1 MIWFDGTGRTG
12 VVQPAGAFLPSRRD
26 GPVVDSDAREWHA
39 DREAVFERDGST
51 CRHCEGQREAGDLRV
66 AAVGD
71 IPVQG
76 TVHESSLVTLC
87 DDCFDWLKRPER
99 TTQIDSPAA
108 LFETIRDV
116 TNHQSEAISAVASVG
131 SLATTIPASLE
142 DGEHPEY
149 VDARLDAL
157 VVLESVDATLTR
169 LEAVADSE
177 TLESIAPS
185 SAGSELAS
193 RLESFCTT
201 ASTLQDQL
209 RQVIDQAELVIVGLG
224 RCHGCFVPLESVDE
238 AEIACRTCERTVPAI
253 DEWRDSDG
261 SVRFDDLYGTIN
273 ASLQASSRTTTT
285 LTTRTQAVGQLLVG
299 EAKSSS
305 DNGVGRD

>member
-12 VVQPAGAFLPSRRD
+12 AVQPAGAFLTHQRD
-26 GPVVDSDAREWHA
+26 RYVVDSDAREWHA
-39 DREAVFERDGST
+39 DREAVFERDEYT
-51 CRHCEGQREAGDLRV
+51 CRHCGGGREPGDLRV

-87 DDCFDWLKRPER
+87 DDCYGSIKRPESG
-99 TTQIDSPAA
+99 IDSSAA

-116 TNHQSEAISAVASVG
+116 TKHQSEAISAVASVG

-157 VVLESVDATLTR
+157 VVLESVDATLANV
-169 LEAVADSE
+169 EDVADGDAIGP
-177 TLESIAPS
+177 IAPS
-185 SAGSELAS
+185 SAGSDLAS
-193 RLESFCTT
+193 RLEAFCTT

-209 RQVIDQAELVIVGLG
+209 RQVLEQAELVIVGLG
-224 RCHGCFVPLESVDE
+224 RCHGCFSPLDPTDQTETTCST
-238 AEIACRTCERTVPAI
+238 CHRTIPVM
-253 DEWRDSDG
+253 DDWRDSDG